1 MNHPSEPIPP
11 DLHIGVFGHYGH
23 RNMGDE
29 AIIEAVIQNLRARW
43 PGVRISGFSM
53 DADDTARRY
62 GIPAYRIR
70 QAPRVAPAAVTGS
83 APSEP
88 AAPGGKHAGRVLVRD
103 YLKRIGLLR
112 RLVHVSR
119 FLFGLPGLLRREAVF
134 LRDSYRIAR
143 DIDCFIVAGSNQFLD
158 NFGGVWGFPYT
169 LFKWT
174 LIARAVGARVVFVSV
189 GAGPIESL
197 WSRIMVRATLLFA
210 DYVSFR
216 DAGSRALME
225 WFGSGKRWRV
235 YPDLAQSLEFHRT
248 PSPNAAARPVVG
260 INPMPVYDKRSWCEP
275 DDARYERYVRE
286 LARFTSR
293 LLRERYPVFMFA
305 TQPSDEPVI
314 DDVIARLDRDVPAP
328 NRKPTSGTVAETM
341 AVIGSAD
348 IVVPTRYHGSVLSLH
363 ARRQVLGVC
372 YYRKTREVLAAM
384 GQGDCAIDIGD
395 IDADELWR
403 RFETMVA
410 RRAAAIQELERH
422 GAEVGALLA
431 EQYDALLETIVAR
444 ALPPLAGARAR

>member
-1 MNHPSEPIPP
+1 MNRSSERTPS
-11 DLHIGVFGHYGH
+11 DLHIAVFGHYGH

-70 QAPRVAPAAVTGS
+70 QAPRTAPAPVAG
-83 APSEP
+83 AAAAEP
-88 AAPGGKHAGRVLVRD
+88 AAPGGERAGGMRA
-103 YLKRIGLLR
+103 YLKRIGPLR
-112 RLVHVSR
+112 RLVHAGR
-119 FLFGLPGLLRREAVF
+119 FVFGLPGLLWREALF
-134 LRDSYRIAR
+134 LRDSYRVAR
-143 DIDCFIVAGSNQFLD
+143 GIDCFIVAGSNQFLD

-189 GAGPIESL
+189 GAGPIDSL
-197 WSRIMVRATLLFA
+197 WSRVMVRATLLLA

-235 YPDLAQSLEFHRT
+235 YPDLAQSLEFQRT
-248 PSPNAAARPVVG
+248 PPPNAAARPVVG
-260 INPMPVYDKRSWCEP
+260 INPMPVYDKRSWCAP

-286 LARFTSR
+286 LARFASR
-293 LLRERYPVFMFA
+293 LLRERYPVFLFA

-328 NRKPTSGTVAETM
+328 DRKPTSATVADTM
-341 AVIGSAD
+341 AVIGAAD

-384 GQGDCAIDIGD
+384 GQGDCAIDIDD

-403 RFETMVA
+403 RFQTMVA

-422 GAEVGALLA
+422 GAQVSALLA
-431 EQYDALLETIVAR
+431 EQYDALLEIIAAR
-444 ALPPLAGARAR
+444 TLPALAGARAR